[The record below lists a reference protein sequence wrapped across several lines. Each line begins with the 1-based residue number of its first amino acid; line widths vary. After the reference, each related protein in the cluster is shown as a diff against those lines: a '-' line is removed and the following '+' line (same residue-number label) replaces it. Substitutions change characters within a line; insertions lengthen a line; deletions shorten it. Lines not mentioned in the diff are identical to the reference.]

1 MGILDGNQHEPGVP
15 AGSEEACSECGSR
28 ELRTDHARGEIIC
41 SNCGMVLSSRSI
53 DRGPEWRVYTSE
65 DQGKRSRVGGP
76 ATFAVPDKRL
86 STTITRQNKD
96 AYGKQLTPKRRAQ
109 MYRLRKWQSHSRV
122 HSSLDR
128 NLAIAMAELDRLIS
142 QLDIPTFVK
151 ETAAILYRHA
161 VAKKLVRGRSIDA
174 MVAASIYAACRK
186 RKIPRK
192 LAEVARHSRI
202 NRKELGRC
210 YRLMLRRLHVT
221 IPVVSPVD
229 FIPRFGT
236 ALNLPARVQQ
246 KAANIIREAREKDLT
261 VGKAPAGVAAA
272 ALYIAG
278 LLEGKPRTQR
288 QIANAAEV
296 TEVTVRNRY
305 KDLVKKLNIRI

>member
-1 MGILDGNQHEPGVP
+1 MDENQREPGVL
-15 AGSEEACSECGSR
+15 AGGEETCSECGSK

-41 SNCGMVLSSRSI
+41 ASCGMVLSSRTI
-53 DRGPEWRVYTSE
+53 DRGPEWRVYAGE
-65 DQGKRSRVGGP
+65 DQSRRSRVGDP
-76 ATFAVPDKRL
+76 PTFTVHDKRL

-96 AYGKQLTPKRRAQ
+96 AYGVQLTPKQRAQ
-109 MYRLRKWQSHSRV
+109 MYRLRKWQARSRV

-128 NLAIAMAELDRLIS
+128 NLIIAMAELDRLRS
-142 QLDIPTFVK
+142 QLDLPLIVK
-151 ETAAILYRHA
+151 EMAAILYRRA
-161 VAKKLVRGRSIDA
+161 VTKKLVRGRSIDA
-174 MVAASIYAACRK
+174 MVAASIYTACRK

-192 LAEVARHSRI
+192 LAEVARYSRV

-210 YRLMLRRLHVT
+210 YRLMLSRLNVT

-236 ALNLPARVQQ
+236 ALQLPARVQQ
-246 KAANIIREAREKDLT
+246 KAANIVRDAHEKSLT

-278 LLEGKPRTQR
+278 LLEGTPRTQL
-288 QIANAAEV
+288 QIARITGV
-296 TEVTVRNRY
+296 TEVTIRNRY
-305 KDLVKKLNIRI
+305 KDLVKKLNTRT